1 MELRN
6 VVIVDYGRSPISK
19 AKGGALNQLTS
30 LEIGSQVIAKLLERN
45 DKLPKDQVELLAV
58 GCAFPES
65 ENGLNVGRAMVIKS
79 GLPASVAGI
88 TVNQFCAS
96 SQQTLMVVADAIAC
110 GKGDIGIAAGIEH
123 MVRVPMGGYN
133 PSYDKELNDK
143 NFYIGMGDTAENL
156 AKDLN
161 ISRED
166 QEQFAIDS
174 HEKALKAWSENAFS
188 SEVIPIALPDGSTFD
203 RDECMKE
210 PNVEKIK
217 SLKPAFQADGTVT
230 AATSS
235 PVSSGAAAIIL
246 MSEDK
251 AKELGLKI
259 RAYVKTTAVAG
270 CDHERMGMGPLPATE
285 KALKRAGMQ
294 LGDIDVIELNEAF
307 AAQSLYVIREGNWP
321 MEKINVLGGAIAL
334 GHPLGMSGAR
344 IIGTAITALEKLD
357 KKYALATMCVGGGQG
372 AATILERRSE

>member
-6 VVIVDYGRSPISK
+6 VVVVDYGRSPIAK
-19 AKGGALNQLTS
+19 AKGGGLNQLTS
-30 LEIGSQVIAKLLERN
+30 LEIGSQVISTLLDRN
-45 DKLPKDQVELLAV
+45 ANLPKDQVEMLAV
-58 GCAFPES
+58 GCAFPEA
-65 ENGLNVGRAMVIKS
+65 ENGLNMGRAMVIKS
-79 GLPASVAGI
+79 GLPTSVAGI

-96 SQQTLMVVADAIAC
+96 SQQTVMIIADAIAA
-110 GKGDIGIAAGIEH
+110 GKGDIGIAAGVEH

-133 PSYDKELNDK
+133 PSYDKELNEK

-156 AKDLN
+156 ANDLD

-166 QEQFAIDS
+166 QEEFAMDS
-174 HEKALKAWSENAFS
+174 HRKALKAWDENTFT
-188 SEVIPIALPDGSTFD
+188 SEVIPITLPDGSKFS
-203 RDECMKE
+203 RDECVKE
-210 PNVEKIK
+210 PNPEKIK
-217 SLKPAFQADGTVT
+217 SLKPAFQASGSVT

-235 PVSSGAAAIIL
+235 PVSTGAAALVL

-259 RAYVKTTAVAG
+259 RAYIKTTAVAG

-285 KALKRAGMQ
+285 KALKRANLSME
-294 LGDIDVIELNEAF
+294 DIDIIELNEAF
-307 AAQSLYVIREGNWP
+307 AAQSLYVIRKGNWP
-321 MEKINVLGGAIAL
+321 MDKINIYGGAIAL

-344 IIGTAITALEKLD
+344 IIGTAITALEKNN

-372 AATILERRSE
+372 AATVLERRGE